1 MNRVLTM
8 VCFTAAALW
17 LGTGFYFFVFAANE
31 LFAALPV
38 DTAGQAVGALF
49 PTFFALCTI
58 LSAITLIVYV
68 WIGRI
73 TRVQSIRYSIGLWSG
88 VIGFLLNTVNQF
100 YLLPQVQRIEAKMGP
115 VSKAAP
121 NVLKQFWMMHGIS
134 MLLELIALLAAA
146 ALFLVMTGSVTWTWG
161 RKGELNR

>member
-1 MNRVLTM
+1 VNRVLTM

-38 DTAGQAVGALF
+38 DTAGQAVSALF
-49 PTFFALCTI
+49 PTFFALCTT
-58 LSAITLIVYV
+58 LSAIALIVYIWV
-68 WIGRI
+68 GRI
-73 TRVQSIRYSIGLWSG
+73 NGAQSIRYSIGLWG
-88 VIGFLLNTVNQF
+88 GGLGFVLNAVNQF
-100 YLLPQVQRIEAKMGP
+100 YLLPRVQQIEANMGP

-146 ALFLVMTGSVTWTWG
+146 AMFLAMTGSVTWTWG
-161 RKGELNR
+161 RKGDLNR